1 VWWAALMLL
10 AVACVLAV
18 GVGVAAYRARTPPP
32 LHRVTG
38 SHQAAPGAGRH
49 RRGGALLPV
58 AGLRA
63 REHADHLPM
72 YPPGRG
78 GRT

>member
-1 VWWAALMLL
+1 MWWAALMLL
-10 AVACVLAV
+10 AAAVVLAV
-18 GVGVAAYRARTPPP
+18 GVGMAAYRTRTPPP
-32 LHRVTG
+32 PRRVAG
-38 SHQAAPGAGRH
+38 SHRAGTGAGRH
-49 RRGGALLPV
+49 RRGGALSV

-78 GRT
+78 GRA